1 MRRLRRLR
9 MTCRRSTRSLTSS
22 PRRSRHPHKNK
33 TNNQQTNN
41 SWQALKAEIEG
52 CKIDDSED
60 EETTKL
66 IQDPQ
71 KPQTLNTKKQ
81 NC

>member
-1 MRRLRRLR
+1 MQKKHKKSDEL
-9 MTCRRSTRSLTSS
+9 TEKIQAPPQKQNKQST
-22 PRRSRHPHKNK
+22 NK
-33 TNNQQTNN
+33 QNN